1 MIEKKVSEVEDRSA
15 EITYLKKK
23 DKKRKQSLRDL
34 WDISKRSNTCVTLIS
49 QRQKDDRVEKE
60 NIQRNMAENSP
71 NLVKDIIYKIKNLN
85 KPQIAYYTKKTTS
98 RHFAVILVKSK
109 DKERLFKAAREN
121 NALHIRERLLGIL
134 ITSHQRQ
141 WKPETVEHLTSTK
154 RKKYRWIRNKD
165 SLIVTT
171 K

>member
-1 MIEKKVSEVEDRSA
+1 
-15 EITYLKKK
+15 
-23 DKKRKQSLRDL
+23 
-34 WDISKRSNTCVTLIS
+34 
-49 QRQKDDRVEKE
+49 
-60 NIQRNMAENSP
+60 MAENLP

-98 RHFAVILVKSK
+98 RHFTVILVKSK

-121 NALHIRERLLGIL
+121 NTLHIREQLLGRL
-134 ITSHQRQ
+134 ITSYQRQ
-141 WKPETVEHLTSTK
+141 WKPEAVEHLKSTK
-154 RKKYRWIRNKD
+154 RRNYYWIGYKD